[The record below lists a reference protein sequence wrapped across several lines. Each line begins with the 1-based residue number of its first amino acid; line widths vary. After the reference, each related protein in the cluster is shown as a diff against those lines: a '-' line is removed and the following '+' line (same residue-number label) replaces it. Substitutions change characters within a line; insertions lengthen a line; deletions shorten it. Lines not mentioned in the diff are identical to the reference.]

1 MLSFLQ
7 ASHSTCTHRPA
18 ESPAHFE
25 GENGPFSDVDPHVA
39 KSPRRCSNTPDDLLC
54 SLYDASTSAFSLNS
68 ARLWTLPHIPCAA
81 QDLDLGAP
89 GVGSD
94 VLYLAGHSSA
104 CCGHGAAASGGSTG
118 YMRGTLVNMS
128 FLVIHYNK

>member
-1 MLSFLQ
+1 MRRVMLARLPPSAAQ
-7 ASHSTCTHRPA
+7 TGAA
-18 ESPAHFE
+18 
-25 GENGPFSDVDPHVA
+25 
-39 KSPRRCSNTPDDLLC
+39 PRRCSNTPDNLLC

-118 YMRGTLVNMS
+118 YSATELKPRKTPTDILKA
-128 FLVIHYNK
+128 L

>member
-1 MLSFLQ
+1 MRCV
-7 ASHSTCTHRPA
+7 ASCWPAFRRRQLRRVQRPA
-18 ESPAHFE
+18 A
-25 GENGPFSDVDPHVA
+25 A
-39 KSPRRCSNTPDDLLC
+39 ATPPDNLLC

-104 CCGHGAAASGGSTG
+104 CCGHGAAASCGSTG
-118 YMRGTLVNMS
+118 YMRGTLVSMS